1 MHKYEVKTME
11 FYVDKVLYTARPE
24 EKRTPNEEVVYDAL
38 EKLGISFHR
47 ADHDA
52 ADTIA
57 DCLLVEEVLDG
68 KICKNLFL
76 CNRQKTNFYLL
87 LMPGDK
93 PFKTKDITQQIQSA
107 RLSFASGE
115 DMERMLGC
123 TPGSASV
130 LGLLFDKEHQVNLLI
145 DEELL
150 RDETMCCHP
159 CKNTSTLKLAMED
172 VLNILLPHTGHAPRM
187 VDLPRYDEQ

>member
-1 MHKYEVKTME
+1 M
-11 FYVDKVLYTARPE
+11 
-24 EKRTPNEEVVYDAL
+24 NEGRL
-38 EKLGISFHR
+38 EKEIRAYDLLDSLGVEFERI
-47 ADHDA
+47 DHA
-52 ADTIA
+52 AAMTMD
-57 DCLLVEEVLDG
+57 DCLDVDEALCAV
-68 KICKNLFL
+68 ICKNLFL